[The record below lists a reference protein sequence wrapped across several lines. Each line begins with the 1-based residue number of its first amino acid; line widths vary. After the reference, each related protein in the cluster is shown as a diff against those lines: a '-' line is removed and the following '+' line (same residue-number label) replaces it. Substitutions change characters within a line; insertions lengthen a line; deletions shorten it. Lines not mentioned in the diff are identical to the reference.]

1 MGYTIS
7 IGLQIITLVVLLG
20 LYFWQD
26 KKIKTLEK
34 YVGIID
40 LDKVEKYVS
49 LSNKKVE
56 MEFEDKLISEI
67 KKNNDEQSLKF
78 SNEIEKRDTSLRFMQ
93 DAFLASFKAL
103 SKQLIKLNKNEREIE
118 IEKMDNKFCK
128 EILVDVYKDID

>member
-56 MEFEDKLISEI
+56 MEFEDKLISE
-67 KKNNDEQSLKF
+67 KKTMMNNH
-78 SNEIEKRDTSLRFMQ
+78 
-93 DAFLASFKAL
+93 
-103 SKQLIKLNKNEREIE
+103 
-118 IEKMDNKFCK
+118 
-128 EILVDVYKDID
+128 